1 MTTHV
6 IKLAVGI
13 RDVAHLESVQRARA
27 AARGEPTAR
36 RAYTRHKP
44 VRPDVLDGGSL
55 YWVVQGVIRC
65 RQKLLGF
72 EQEADAEGRKY
83 CLFVLDPELVPV
95 VPTQRGPFQGWRYLA
110 PGAAPADLERGADGE
125 LPSDEMMKELRSL
138 GLI

>member
-1 MTTHV
+1 MTSHL

-13 RDVAHLESVQRARA
+13 RDVAHLESVQRERA
-27 AARGEPTAR
+27 AARGEPATR

-55 YWVVQGVIRC
+55 YWVVQGIIRC
-65 RQKLLGF
+65 RQRILGF
-72 EQEADAEGRKY
+72 EQEADAEGRKF

-95 VPTQRGPFQGWRYLA
+95 VPTQRGPFQGWRYLD
-110 PGAAPADLERGADGE
+110 PDAAPADLERGADGE
-125 LPSDEMMKELRSL
+125 LPSDEMMKELRSI